1 VTALTYATAA
11 PTYFKGGWSPLPL
24 PARQKSSPPTG
35 TTGADGVWPNQSD
48 IDHWC
53 RDNSDGN
60 TALRVPL
67 GVIGIDI
74 DDYDDKHGGR
84 TLADLEARFGQL
96 PPTWVSTSRGF
107 GVSGIRLYRIPTNVK
122 FPGILG
128 EHIEVIQYH
137 HRYLVVA
144 PSTHPSGTRYRW
156 YGPDGE
162 LGGRPPEV
170 AELTE
175 LPNAWVEGLK
185 LHPKA
190 PRPMDIERPVLKQ
203 LDEMF
208 GGDSIAAHVD
218 KLYDWH
224 STLTADG
231 WTLVEVHTDSTLW
244 RRPGKDHDHSARL
257 FEPDGP
263 FVVFTTH
270 MTELTRDWA
279 CTAGRDGDYWAY
291 GMFGYIAATRYNGDK
306 SECARDHRRK
316 LNAEQ
321 RAVNIAALAPL
332 VTSGEIT
339 SGPPALNADE
349 DSFWHEREI
358 LEHILTASRARLV
371 GPYAVL
377 GCVLARV
384 AAFTHPSTC
393 LPPIIGGA
401 APLSLYV
408 ALRARSGGGKS
419 SPSSVAEALIP
430 RPPLWA
436 KGPLPLGSGEGLID
450 QYLESYEIPSDDG
463 KKKGKIGKRQS
474 HYGVLFVLDEGQMV
488 AEIGNRKGA
497 TILPTLRTAWS
508 GSALGQA
515 NASIETFRNL
525 PAMHYAL
532 GLVSLWQQKSG
543 AMLLADADGGTPQ
556 RFVWLPTNDI
566 KASRNRPKWPGE
578 LDWAPPPPYKFDD
591 ILNHHHLAVH
601 ATIEDEIVD
610 KHIAINLHESE
621 EENPLDAHRRL
632 NKLKVAGCLAVL
644 DGRSNVSPD
653 DWRIAERLLN
663 ISDQQRDWVLSETRR
678 NEAARFSNDIE
689 RAVVKE
695 TAVQQS
701 AEKRALQRAA
711 RGAWRAVDARPDGAT
726 RRDVHQAIASRDR
739 ALVSVDEAIAKAIEL
754 QWITETEGRLTP
766 GKARPK

>member
-1 VTALTYATAA
+1 MTAIPTYCDVA
-11 PTYFKGGWSPLPL
+11 PTYFKAGWSPLPL

-35 TTGADGVWPNQSD
+35 TTGTDGLWPQQSD
-48 IDHWC
+48 IDYWC
-53 RDNSDGN
+53 EHDGAGN
-60 TALRVPL
+60 VALRVPL
-67 GVIGIDI
+67 GVIGIDV
-74 DDYDDKHGGR
+74 DDYDDKHGGK
-84 TLADLEARFGQL
+84 TLADLEAKYGTL
-96 PPTWVSTSRGF
+96 PTTWVSTSRGY
-107 GVSGIRLYRIPTNVK
+107 GVSGIRLYRVPADVR

-128 EHIEVIQYH
+128 EHIEIIQNH

-144 PSTHPSGTRYRW
+144 PSIHPSGTRYRW
-156 YGPDGE
+156 YDPQGE
-162 LGGRPPEV
+162 LPGRPPDV
-170 AELTE
+170 TELTE
-175 LPNAWVEGLK
+175 LPTAWVEGLK
-185 LHPKA
+185 LKPK
-190 PRPMDIERPVLKQ
+190 PIDPPIIERPK
-203 LDEMF
+203 LDTTYGVVE
-208 GGDSIAAHVD
+208 DSIAEHITKA
-218 KLYDWH
+218 YDWH
-224 STLTADG
+224 TTLNADG
-231 WTLVEVHTDSTLW
+231 WTLVRVENDSTLW
-244 RRPGKDHDHSARL
+244 RRPGKDRDHSARL

-263 FVVFTTH
+263 FVVFTNH
-270 MTELTRDWA
+270 LAELTQTWA
-279 CTAGRDGDYWAY
+279 ITPGRDGDYWSY
-291 GMFGYIAATRYNGDK
+291 SMYGYIAATRYNGDR

-316 LNAEQ
+316 LNEEQ
-321 RAVNIAALAPL
+321 RAVNVAALVPL
-332 VTSGEIT
+332 VTGGEIT
-339 SGPPALNADE
+339 SGPPALDADT
-349 DSFWHEREI
+349 DSFWHEREH
-358 LEHILTASRARLV
+358 LEHILAAARSRLV

-401 APLSLYV
+401 APLSIYV

-430 RPPLWA
+430 RPPTWA

-450 QYLESYEIPSDDG
+450 QYLETYEIPADDP
-463 KKKGKIGKRQS
+463 KKKGKPGKRQS
-474 HYGVLFVLDEGQMV
+474 HYGVLFVLDEGQMM

-515 NASIETFRNL
+515 NASAETFRNL
-525 PAMHYAL
+525 PAMYYAL

-543 AMLLADADGGTPQ
+543 AMLLADSDGGTPQ

-578 LDWAPPPPYKFDD
+578 LAWTPPPPYKFENV
-591 ILNHHHLAVH
+591 LNHHHLAVDP
-601 ATIEDEIVD
+601 AIEDEIVD
-610 KHIAINLHESE
+610 KHIAVNLHESE

-644 DGRSNVSPD
+644 DGRTDVNPD

-695 TAVQQS
+695 QAVLQS
-701 AEKRALQRAA
+701 TEKRALSRAA
-711 RGAWRAVDARPDGAT
+711 RGAWRAVDTHPDGAT
-726 RRDVHQAIASRDR
+726 RRDVHQSIASRDR
-739 ALVSVDEAIAKAIEL
+739 ALVSVDEAIAEAIRL
-754 QWITETEGRLTP
+754 QWITETDGRLTP